1 MHPQAQ
7 LAALYFTTTGTGCSY
22 CDIYTFYGY
31 TDPVHTLHSVISA
44 SAQFVVAASN
54 REFQNPV
61 KGSPVFLFTSVLGNF
76 IYTEQ
81 KLVSSYS
88 FGVYQFTPAL
98 CFCCSSAT
106 AQCWTTIWDQGWRW
120 LTESC
125 TVQISSDQEELYYL
139 TNIFRATT

>member
-76 IYTEQ
+76 INTEQ
-81 KLVSSYS
+81 KLVSSYYFVIDRVLHS
-88 FGVYQFTPAL
+88 TDLLIPGKIILFDKY
-98 CFCCSSAT
+98 
-106 AQCWTTIWDQGWRW
+106 I
-120 LTESC
+120 
-125 TVQISSDQEELYYL
+125 YYH
-139 TNIFRATT
+139 

>member
-76 IYTEQ
+76 INTEQ
-81 KLVSSYS
+81 YACLM
-88 FGVYQFTPAL
+88 FLLQ
-98 CFCCSSAT
+98 
-106 AQCWTTIWDQGWRW
+106 QRH
-120 LTESC
+120 C
-125 TVQISSDQEELYYL
+125 TVLNHHLRPRMEVIDRVLHSTDL
-139 TNIFRATT
+139 FRPGRIILFDKYI

>member
-7 LAALYFTTTGTGCSY
+7 LASLYFTTTGTGCSY

-76 IYTEQ
+76 INTEQ
-81 KLVSSYS
+81 KLVSSYY
-88 FGVYQFTPAL
+88 FGGYQFTPAL

-106 AQCWTTIWDQGWRW
+106 AQCCTTIWDQGWRW